1 MLKHNRVSLAIA
13 IATVLSSS
21 MTAIAQEAT
30 ELEEPQPPD
39 QASSDPDASFSE
51 SSTPQYQAAVES
63 SPDVEF
69 SQSSGDR
76 EFEQRSVVVQ
86 AEPIADASVDAAP
99 EPSVPVSYQET
110 AQPIEMAQPV
120 PAVKPAEV
128 APTEVAKPIQVAQVV
143 VPTMSSAERAVPP
156 APQQPAMQPSASV
169 MRSPVA
175 AVETRPAVEFSQV
188 SKAVPVS
195 TVVVDVDAV
204 QNQTPNPPPFLP
216 AGVRDSV
223 NPVQTQLQQLQLQQ
237 RQLQQQINNLQRQ
250 VQVQPQPT
258 GSAVVVKD
266 NNPSN
271 LRVTGEAVFWNA
283 RPSDTMDYAIAD
295 PGTALATSGDLKTVD
310 YDNGTGFRFGAN
322 YRLPNSG
329 WDLGGNYTNF
339 NTQGSS
345 NAVAPANGFLFSTRS
360 HPFQNETADTASANS
375 KLNYKA
381 GDFEAGYNIRAGK
394 NVDLRLFGGLKAS
407 NLNQKMNI
415 NYDGRDYT
423 NGQIDTENNFT
434 GVGPRVGLE
443 AKVPLGAGFSVFGR
457 GAASMQVGTQT
468 STFRETDRNGADV
481 IADLRRQ
488 QKGQVVPGLEL
499 AAGLTWEKQLSK
511 RAKIEVGGGYELQH
525 LFNVN
530 DNVRFVDAASPGV
543 FAQNKGDLSLR
554 GFFVKGGVSVQ
565 F

>member
-1 MLKHNRVSLAIA
+1 MLKNNRVSLAVA

-21 MTAIAQEAT
+21 MTAIAQEYS
-30 ELEEPQPPD
+30 ELEDPQSPN
-39 QASSDPDASFSE
+39 QAIPDPDTNSLSD
-51 SSTPQYQAAVES
+51 TPTSYHQAAVES
-63 SPDVEF
+63 SSTVEF
-69 SQSSGDR
+69 SQAPYAR
-76 EFEQRSVVVQ
+76 EFEQRSIVVQ
-86 AEPIADASVDAAP
+86 AEPSVDPPIEAVSA
-99 EPSVPVSYQET
+99 PSVPVSYQPQV
-110 AQPIEMAQPV
+110 AQPI
-120 PAVKPAEV
+120 PAAKPAEI
-128 APTEVAKPIQVAQVV
+128 AKPIQVAQVV
-143 VPTMSSAERAVPP
+143 VPTVPATTISDRPAVVPTHP
-156 APQQPAMQPSASV
+156 LAAQQPETHG
-169 MRSPVA
+169 RSPVS
-175 AVETRPAVEFSQV
+175 AVETRPTIEFSQA

-204 QNQTPNPPPFLP
+204 QTQTPVTPPLLP
-216 AGVRDSV
+216 QGTPDSV
-223 NPVQTQLQQLQLQQ
+223 NPVQTQLQQLQQQQ

-250 VQVQPQPT
+250 MQPQPN
-258 GSAVVVKD
+258 GSVVVVKD

-271 LRVTGEAVFWNA
+271 LRVTGEALFWNA
-283 RPSDTMDYAIAD
+283 NPADAMDYAIAD

-310 YDNGTGFRFGAN
+310 YDNGTGFRLGAI

-345 NAVAPANGFLFSTRS
+345 SAVAPANGFLFSTRS
-360 HPFQNETADTASANS
+360 HPFQNETADTAAASA

-443 AKVPLGAGFSVFGR
+443 AKVPLGAGFNLFGR

-499 AAGLTWEKQLSK
+499 AAGLSWEKQLSK
-511 RAKIEVGGGYELQH
+511 QAKIEIGGGYELQH
-525 LFNVN
+525 LFNVT

-543 FAQNKGDLSLR
+543 FAQNKGDLSLK
-554 GFFVKGGVSVQ
+554 GFFLKGGVSIQ

>member
-21 MTAIAQEAT
+21 MTAIAQEST

-39 QASSDPDASFSE
+39 QASPDPDASFSE
-51 SSTPQYQAAVES
+51 TPTPQYQAAIES

-69 SQSSGDR
+69 SQSSSDR
-76 EFEQRSVVVQ
+76 EFEQSSVIVQ
-86 AEPIADASVDAAP
+86 AEPIADAPSDADS
-99 EPSVPVSYQET
+99 EPSVPVSYQE
-110 AQPIEMAQPV
+110 AAQPV
-120 PAVKPAEV
+120 DVTQPVAAVKLAEG
-128 APTEVAKPIQVAQVV
+128 ATAKVAKPVQVAQVV
-143 VPTMSSAERAVPP
+143 VPTVSSVDRVAFP
-156 APQQPAMQPSASV
+156 APRPSAVQPSASA
-169 MRSPVA
+169 RSPVA
-175 AVETRPAVEFSQV
+175 AVETRPAVEFSQA
-188 SKAVPVS
+188 SQAVPVS
-195 TVVVDVDAV
+195 AVVVDVDAV
-204 QNQTPNPPPFLP
+204 QTQTPNPPPFLP
-216 AGVRDSV
+216 GGNRDSV
-223 NPVQTQLQQLQLQQ
+223 NPVQTQLQQLQEQQ

-250 VQVQPQPT
+250 VQVQPQPN

-271 LRVTGEAVFWNA
+271 LRVTGEALFWNA

-310 YDNGTGFRFGAN
+310 YNNGTGFRFGAN

-345 NAVAPANGFLFSTRS
+345 NATAPANGFLFSTRS

-394 NVDLRLFGGLKAS
+394 SVDLRLFGGLKAS

-423 NGQIDTENNFT
+423 NGKINTENNFT

-481 IADLRRQ
+481 IAELRRQ

-499 AAGLTWEKQLSK
+499 AAGLSWEKQLSK

-543 FAQNKGDLSLR
+543 FAQNKGDLSMR